1 MHHELLT
8 ALRPYEQSV
17 ARNRNFTVSSTA
29 YGVRATSPS
38 QSNAVQ
44 CRGTQNSAAT
54 FSYTPKKW
62 DGYLR
67 PRLRRSRHEHQ
78 RSKRARLLDERDRQA
93 GCNRRNSS
101 VDG

>member
-17 ARNRNFTVSSTA
+17 ALIRSFIALSIA

-44 CRGTQNSAAT
+44 CKGTQNSAAT
-54 FSYTPKKW
+54 FSYTPAVAEFDEFVAVTERGVKIKVLTNS
-62 DGYLR
+62 LR
-67 PRLRRSRHEHQ
+67 
-78 RSKRARLLDERDRQA
+78 
-93 GCNRRNSS
+93 SS
-101 VDG
+101 WS